1 MLGPVALYIC
11 ILAGSFPVRLTRG
24 LHRFSRA
31 FGSQQRES
39 SFDPFGQAWINSA
52 LPVFQRRDPRLRRDT
67 KGEDIKLPSEQLE
80 LGRGLIE
87 KMSSPDF
94 EPERY
99 ADEYRERALA
109 MIEKKVKGN
118 ARRKQATLIPMMAV
132 TENSVSTCGV
142 SHHEPRRGTNNPRL
156 PRKPTI
162 KPFIS
167 LIPL

>member
-1 MLGPVALYIC
+1 
-11 ILAGSFPVRLTRG
+11 
-24 LHRFSRA
+24 
-31 FGSQQRES
+31 
-39 SFDPFGQAWINSA
+39 
-52 LPVFQRRDPRLRRDT
+52 
-67 KGEDIKLPSEQLE
+67 
-80 LGRGLIE
+80 LIE

>member
-1 MLGPVALYIC
+1 VHSDHNKESLVLIR
-11 ILAGSFPVRLTRG
+11 SVKRG
-24 LHRFSRA
+24 LILHFLFFKDEIRD
-31 FGSQQRES
+31 
-39 SFDPFGQAWINSA
+39 FDAIA
-52 LPVFQRRDPRLRRDT
+52 

-132 TENSVSTCGV
+132 TENS
-142 SHHEPRRGTNNPRL
+142 HHEPRRGTNNPRL